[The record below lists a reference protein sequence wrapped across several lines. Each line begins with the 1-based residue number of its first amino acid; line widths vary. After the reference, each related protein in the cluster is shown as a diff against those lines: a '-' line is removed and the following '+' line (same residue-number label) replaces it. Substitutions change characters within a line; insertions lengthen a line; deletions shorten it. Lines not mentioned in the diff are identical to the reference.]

1 MMHALHP
8 AARARQRGLSMLEL
22 LIVLMLMAIVAA
34 MVVPMM
40 GNGVTNTQLKSAAR
54 ELASGLRLA
63 RNAAVANRREAV
75 LTLDLAERTYRV
87 DREAR
92 TRSLPHDLEV
102 KLYTAQKDLVSE
114 NVGAVRFFPDG
125 GSTGGRVTLAAGER
139 KFDIDI
145 DWLTGRVVIAP

>member
-1 MMHALHP
+1 MS
-8 AARARQRGLSMLEL
+8 ARGDTARMRGLTLLEL

-34 MVVPMM
+34 MVVPML
-40 GNGVTNTQLKSAAR
+40 GSGVSNTQLKSAAR
-54 ELASGLRLA
+54 ELAAGLRLA
-63 RNAAVANRREAV
+63 RNEAVASRREAV
-75 LTLDLAERTYRV
+75 LTLDLAERSYRIGT
-87 DREAR
+87 DPRKR
-92 TRSLPHDLEV
+92 TLPHDLDV

>member
-1 MMHALHP
+1 MMRAIRP
-8 AARARQRGLSMLEL
+8 VARPRQRGLSMLEL

-92 TRSLPHDLEV
+92 TRALPHDLEV